1 MRNKAREGRPGDEQ
15 VRERKRERERGR
27 DKTATAEDAQ
37 IQVHDCVAEREE
49 LRKEEPSVAAVAA
62 SA

>member
-1 MRNKAREGRPGDEQ
+1 MRNKAREGRLGDEQ
-15 VRERKRERERGR
+15 VRERERERARGERGR

-49 LRKEEPSVAAVAA
+49 LRK
-62 SA
+62 